1 MNPEEK
7 KRKIWLAAI
16 LGMIGLLLIGVIAAG
31 VYLRHMVGLVRSA
44 EENTVATL
52 SQEELEALMGTTEE
66 ATTSP
71 EDTWPQVVS
80 DQNITNIMLVGHNYR
95 EDEPNMLADTMI
107 LCSVNRQDKA
117 LRMVS
122 FLRDLY
128 VPLPAYAGH
137 SGGRNRI
144 NVCYALG
151 SQWKRSS
158 LGGMEMLAKCI
169 EQNFGVHVDH
179 TIEVSFDTFISIID
193 ALGGVEVDLT
203 EKEAEYLTQKV
214 GYVGE
219 MQAGKQILA
228 GNEAL
233 AYARI
238 RKIDSDR
245 QRAAR
250 QRVVITSV
258 IDKCRS
264 MGLLELHDLAEK
276 VLPMIV
282 TDMTTDEI
290 TDYLWELIPMV
301 KDLKLESLTIPV
313 DNETLP
319 QSAWGKTIDLYGYQ
333 SSVLECNLKSNGE
346 YLRNFLGIVP
356 EGGLRRKTGVT

>member
-1 MNPEEK
+1 MSK
-7 KRKIWLAAI
+7 KKIWLTAVIA
-16 LGMIGLLLIGVIAAG
+16 LIGVLLAAVLAAG
-31 VYLRHMVGLVRSA
+31 GYLRHMVGLVRSA

-66 ATTSP
+66 TRETSP
-71 EDTWPQVVS
+71 EDTWPQIHS

-107 LCSVNRQDKA
+107 LCSVNRETKT
-117 LRMVS
+117 LSMVS
-122 FLRDLY
+122 FMRDLY

-169 EQNFGVHVDH
+169 EQDFGVHVDH
-179 TIEVSFDTFISIID
+179 TIEVSFDTFVSIID
-193 ALGGVEVDLT
+193 ALGGVEVELT
-203 EKEAEYLTQKV
+203 EQEAEYLTKKV

-219 MQAGKQILA
+219 MQAGRQVLA

-250 QRVVITSV
+250 QRGVITSV
-258 IDKCRS
+258 IAHCRS
-264 MGLLELHDLAEK
+264 MGLLEIHDLAEK

-290 TDYLWELIPMV
+290 TDYLWEFIPMV
-301 KDLKLESLTIPV
+301 RDLKLESLTIPV
-313 DNETLP
+313 DNEILP
-319 QSAWGKTIDLYGYQ
+319 QSAWGKTIDLYGYP

-346 YLRNFLGIVP
+346 YLRNLLGIVP
-356 EGGLRRKTGVT
+356 EAS